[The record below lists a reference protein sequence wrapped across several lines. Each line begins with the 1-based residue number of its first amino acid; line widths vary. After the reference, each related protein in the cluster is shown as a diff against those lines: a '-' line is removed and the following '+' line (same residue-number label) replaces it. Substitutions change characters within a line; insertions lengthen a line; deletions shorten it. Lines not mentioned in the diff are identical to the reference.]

1 MGEQAELIKTFTAR
15 LPSSLILFKL
25 SHLPTLHGKLS

>member
-1 MGEQAELIKTFTAR
+1 MGEQAELIKTFTAW
-15 LPSSLILFKL
+15 LSSSLILFKL